1 MADEKENKEQIKKE
15 LQQEL
20 KQSAGTTVTGNQLLI
35 AIIFLPVVMV
45 WLFLAARIIWSAT
58 SNPETLDSIEGLLT
72 ALAVLTIPV
81 SMGLQEMF
89 KAFGNDSKPPPVP
102 PAKGEE

>member
-1 MADEKENKEQIKKE
+1 MEKE
-15 LQQEL
+15 EL
-20 KQSAGTTVTGNQLLI
+20 KSKRNNSSGTTVTGNQLLV

-58 SNPETLDSIEGLLT
+58 SNPETLSEIEGLLT

-81 SMGLQEMF
+81 SMGLSEMF
-89 KAFGNDSKPPPVP
+89 KAFSNEATRRDG
-102 PAKGEE
+102 

>member
-1 MADEKENKEQIKKE
+1 MDDKKAEADKLRAEIKKE
-15 LQQEL
+15 M
-20 KQSAGTTVTGNQLLI
+20 KQAAGTTVTGNQLLI

-89 KAFGNDSKPPPVP
+89 KAFGNDSTPK
-102 PAKGEE
+102 KDE